1 LRDGK
6 KRRKKETRG
15 SIINGLTGCNSL
27 FLFVCSSDTAARV
40 RVRGEKEKERTGI
53 NRIFL

>member
-40 RVRGEKEKERTGI
+40 RGEKGKESTGI